1 MLSFSRAGWECKVA
15 VSSEE
20 PRALQQ
26 KWPDGVDLLVVD
38 DYDVDSVF
46 ESACRPWAKK
56 IMAIED
62 LTNRVH
68 NVDILVNQNINSRT
82 TDYQNLVPADCK
94 VLVGPGFALLS
105 DAFINKRKMKVPR
118 GIRTRHPARILVS
131 FGGGDNDQL
140 SKIMRAI
147 STLKDDTEVTVVVTS
162 KTRVKEVKDFGFQAR
177 CNVSMEEMAD
187 LVADADIGVGAGGVS
202 LLERCCLGLPTI
214 VLSIAENQ
222 RAGSTAAANS
232 GACQYLGFASEAT
245 STEISGA
252 IQNLL
257 NDSVLF
263 QNMSIAASR
272 ISDGLGAA
280 RIAAA
285 HTYNSM
291 HDDVDPVMLRR
302 VVLEDSQLL
311 YGWQKDPETRRFA
324 RDPRAPSVTEHIAWL
339 NDRLGRGTC
348 ILNIILSGDKPAGV
362 LRLDNISGN
371 REGFEV
377 SIFVDPK
384 KKRRG
389 IARAALDQAKFL
401 VGDDPIWAWISEKNS
416 ASHALFYGAGF
427 EPEQDGWYVSNLSRG

>member
-1 MLSFSRAGWECKVA
+1 MSSFSRAGWECKLA
-15 VSSEE
+15 VSSEG
-20 PRALQQ
+20 PRTLRR
-26 KWPDGVDLLVVD
+26 KWPEGADLLVVD

-46 ESACRPWAKK
+46 ENACRPWAKK
-56 IMAIED
+56 IMVIED
-62 LTNRVH
+62 LTNRFH
-68 NVDILVNQNINSRT
+68 NVDILVNQNISSRIS
-82 TDYQNLVPADCK
+82 DYRNLVPADCK
-94 VLVGPGFALLS
+94 VLAGPGFALLS
-105 DAFINKRKMKVPR
+105 DAFINKRKTKVPR
-118 GIRTRHPARILVS
+118 SIRTGHPARILVS
-131 FGGGDNDQL
+131 LGGGDNDQI
-140 SKIMRAI
+140 SKIMKAI
-147 STLKDDTEVTVVVTS
+147 STLKVDTEVTVVVTS
-162 KTRVKEVKDFGFQAR
+162 KTSVKEVKDFGFQVR
-177 CNVSMEEMAD
+177 CNVSKEEMAD

-222 RAGSTAAANS
+222 RAGSNAAFKA
-232 GACQYLGFASEAT
+232 GACQYLGLASEVSSAR
-245 STEISGA
+245 ISEA

-257 NDSVLF
+257 NDPVLSKE
-263 QNMSIAASR
+263 MSIAASR

-285 HTYNSM
+285 HTYNSIRN
-291 HDDVDPVMLRR
+291 DVDPVMLRR
-302 VVLEDSQLL
+302 VVPEDSQLL
-311 YGWQKDPETRRFA
+311 YSWQKDPETRRFA

-348 ILNIILSGDKPAGV
+348 ILNIILSGKEPVGV
-362 LRLDNISGN
+362 LRLDKFSGN
-371 REGFEV
+371 CEGFEV

-401 VGDDPIWAWISEKNS
+401 VGDEPIWAWISEKNS